1 MITVLLTII
10 TMPSIRPLSNY
21 SCYSWKFVPF
31 TMYPLINVSLTSH
44 TPASGDYH
52 STPYFYEFSLFIF
65 HTWEY
70 TAFFFLSD
78 LQNAHVG
85 SYNPWKSNFF
95 LVGCFVSQKHQVLTW
110 SETLLKER
118 NLYIVSLFYKG
129 YDILKTSLRKQT
141 FGHMIKIQILWNVPC
156 CTVIIKKQGMLCFY
170 KSPVVGCKH
179 L

>member
-31 TMYPLINVSLTSH
+31 DHVPFDQCIPNLPHSSLWRLPFYSVFLWVQ
-44 TPASGDYH
+44 PFYI
-52 STPYFYEFSLFIF
+52 PYVRIYSIFFSV
-65 HTWEY
+65 W
-70 TAFFFLSD
+70 
-78 LQNAHVG
+78 QNAHVG

-95 LVGCFVSQKHQVLTW
+95 LVGCFISQKHQVLTW